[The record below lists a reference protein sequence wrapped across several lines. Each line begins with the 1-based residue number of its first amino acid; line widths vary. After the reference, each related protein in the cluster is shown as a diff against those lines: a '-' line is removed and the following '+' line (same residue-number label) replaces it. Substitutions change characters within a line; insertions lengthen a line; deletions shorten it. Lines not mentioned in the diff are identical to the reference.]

1 MGILRAEASCK
12 CCKNCVKSVHCLIW
26 YLSFIPL
33 PQPTGE
39 KQSWTYRCVSV
50 CLSVCLSVCVSVR
63 LHSTRLLTFALLH
76 SHMRVS
82 QCQRIDAYEWFI
94 LRLLSHPSMIYA
106 SPRSLFPLICR
117 STFLTWWTCIM
128 YQFCSNQTSPIANW
142 NRDLQVWATNDQADQ
157 SQIPLVGAKQN
168 WARGTWKGSQMAQLQ
183 RSLLQWQAK
192 SHWLSC
198 NFVFTRVPALLE
210 VKSFPK
216 WKEKPTKFFTFCH
229 RDQPERERQ

>member
-1 MGILRAEASCK
+1 MERGVVICVCVSVACLWSSWRLNPLAKCK
-12 CCKNCVKSVHCLIW
+12 ISPLSW
-26 YLSFIPL
+26 YLPFNPL

-39 KQSWTYRCVSV
+39 KQLWTHRCVSV
-50 CLSVCLSVCVSVR
+50 CLSVYVSVR

-168 WARGTWKGSQMAQLQ
+168 WARGKGKGAQMAQLQ
-183 RSLLQWQAK
+183 RSVLQWQAK
-192 SHWLSC
+192 SHWVCL
-198 NFVFTRVPALLE
+198 NFVLTRMGVKKVPQ
-210 VKSFPK
+210 V
-216 WKEKPTKFFTFCH
+216 
-229 RDQPERERQ
+229 ERKAQGVFHILS